1 MFDMSVVAGFLAGG
15 VVGVIVERLI
25 GKPLDHL
32 ILNRLRNAWTLTRQK
47 KLEKDFSLKDN
58 SVIIGR
64 TALHVREFVHNGFG
78 PNSIATSIQDEIGDI
93 KSHLSNMLP
102 PLEEIERATA
112 VNRKILNDD
121 PRMWNG
127 TSLAL
132 VRADVGR
139 DSATEAS
146 NLTLTFHENE
156 YARHIAISQHWE
168 NLPIQQRRGLDGNQL
183 RVVDPIVS
191 TSFGL
196 NCTLE
201 TADGRL
207 LLTKR
212 SVLTYGSHDRW
223 HISFNEGLSKLDR
236 LPGSRI
242 DLYHAFARGLR
253 EEIGLEE
260 SQIENFRERLKVH
273 TLILDVDRY
282 QWGLLAHLDLRDTEI
297 TSTAIQVGRNLGAA
311 HDDWESSQIRF
322 IKFTDSVEEVLTEIS
337 RANEWSA
344 HGLLNLALSAII
356 RHPNRA
362 HEIRQA
368 LLR

>member
-1 MFDMSVVAGFLAGG
+1 MSVIAGFLAGG

-32 ILNRLRNAWTLTRQK
+32 ILNRLRNAWTSTKQK
-47 KLEKDFSLKDN
+47 RFDKDFSLKDN
-58 SVIIGR
+58 IIIIGS
-64 TALHVREFVHNGFG
+64 TALHVREFVHNGFE
-78 PNSIATSIQDEIGDI
+78 PNSIATRIQDEIGDI

-102 PLEEIERATA
+102 SLEEIEKATA
-112 VNRKILNDD
+112 VNRKELDD
-121 PRMWNG
+121 NPRMWNG

-156 YARHIAISQHWE
+156 YARHIAISQLWE
-168 NLPIQQRRGLDGNQL
+168 NLPTEQRRRLDGNQL

-201 TADGRL
+201 TADGKL

-242 DLYHAFARGLR
+242 DLYHAFARGLQ

-260 SQIENFRERLKVH
+260 SQIENFRDRLKVH

-322 IKFTDSVEEVLTEIS
+322 IRFTDSIEEVLTELTN
-337 RANEWSA
+337 ADEWSA
-344 HGLLNLALSAII
+344 HGLLNLALSTIV

-362 HEIRQA
+362 LEIRQA
-368 LLR
+368 LLRT

>member
-1 MFDMSVVAGFLAGG
+1 MSVLAGFLAGG

-32 ILNRLRNAWTLTRQK
+32 VLDRLRNAWALTRRK
-47 KLEKDFSLKDN
+47 KLERDFSLNDN
-58 SVIIGR
+58 IIIIGG
-64 TALHVREFVHNGFG
+64 TALHVREFVHNGFER
-78 PNSIATSIQDEIGDI
+78 NSIATRIQDEIGEI
-93 KSHLSNMLP
+93 NSHLSNMLP
-102 PLEEIERATA
+102 SQEEIEEATA
-112 VNRKILNDD
+112 ASRRILDDD

-132 VRADVGR
+132 VRADVSR
-139 DSATEAS
+139 DSVTEVS
-146 NLTLTFHENE
+146 NLTLTFRENE
-156 YARHIAISQHWE
+156 YARHIAISQLWE
-168 NLPIQQRRGLDGNQL
+168 NLPLQQRRGLDGNQL
-183 RVVDPIVS
+183 RIVDPILS

-201 TADGRL
+201 TADGKIM
-207 LLTKR
+207 LTKR

-242 DLYHAFARGLR
+242 DLQHAFARGLR

-260 SQIENFRERLKVH
+260 AQIENFQDRLKVH

-322 IKFTDSVEEVLTEIS
+322 IRFTDSVDEVLTELTK
-337 RANEWSA
+337 ANEWSA
-344 HGLLNLALSAII
+344 HGLLNLALSTVL

-362 HEIRQA
+362 SEIRLA
-368 LLR
+368 LLNT